1 MIHIIFL
8 SYFAL
13 MSHFAIVLC
22 KPLYAQLIK
31 LQLSEV
37 KSKALFST
45 LVSHY
50 YLNQ

>member
-13 MSHFAIVLC
+13 MSHFAVVLC

-31 LQLSEV
+31 LQLSELNP
-37 KSKALFST
+37 KLFFP
-45 LVSHY
+45 L
-50 YLNQ
+50 